1 MMSLPAMQ
9 EDTEFDPSVE
19 KIPWRRKEQPTP
31 VFLPEKSHGQRSL
44 SGYPPWDQKRV
55 RQDLEAK
62 QQQLI

>member
-1 MMSLPAMQ
+1 MQVRSL
-9 EDTEFDPSVE
+9 TE

-44 SGYPPWDQKRV
+44 SGYPPWDQERV
-55 RQDLEAK
+55 RQDLAAK